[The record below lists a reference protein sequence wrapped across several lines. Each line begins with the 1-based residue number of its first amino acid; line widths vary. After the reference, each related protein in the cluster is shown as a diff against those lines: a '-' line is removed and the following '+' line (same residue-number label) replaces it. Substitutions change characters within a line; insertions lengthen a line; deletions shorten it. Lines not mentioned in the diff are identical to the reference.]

1 MVLGSKSAHWKSG
14 TEEGKQIGTL
24 EVWNRGG
31 KGGKKE
37 LLTRTIKGRRS
48 HLLWSSPDPSPVLA
62 FARRQKEVA
71 GRGSSPE
78 GADQRREEGSSLAAP
93 AGRGGGG
100 NGGSGSL
107 TLVAAMEGAQLGRDW
122 GVSESGRGADQRRE
136 EGSSLAAPA
145 GRGGGGNGGSGGL
158 TLVAAMEGAR
168 LGRDSGVS
176 ESGRGRNVW
185 RWPLGASLEF

>member
-37 LLTRTIKGRRS
+37 LLTRTIRGRRS

-100 NGGSGSL
+100 GGNGLS
-107 TLVAAMEGAQLGRDW
+107 
-122 GVSESGRGADQRRE
+122 
-136 EGSSLAAPA
+136 
-145 GRGGGGNGGSGGL
+145 GGNGGS
-158 TLVAAMEGAR
+158 AAIGS
-168 LGRDSGVS
+168 LGVGMA
-176 ESGRGRNVW
+176 GRGRNVW
-185 RWPLGASLEF
+185 RWPLGALLSSNPSGLWASQFLTGPQTI

>member
-14 TEEGKQIGTL
+14 TEGKQIGTL

-37 LLTRTIKGRRS
+37 LLTRTIRGRRS

-62 FARRQKEVA
+62 FARQQKEVA

-100 NGGSGSL
+100 GNGGSGGL

-158 TLVAAMEGAR
+158 TLVAGGNGGSAARCRDGDADGMCGA
-168 LGRDSGVS
+168 GRWELS
-176 ESGRGRNVW
+176 
-185 RWPLGASLEF
+185 

>member
-1 MVLGSKSAHWKSG
+1 MEATTEGWSAASPLPPALGASGLSIITSTIARLSSPSAQDANESQDAMALGSKSAH
-14 TEEGKQIGTL
+14 
-24 EVWNRGG
+24 WNRGG
-31 KGGKKE
+31 KGGKKG
-37 LLTRTIKGRRS
+37 LLTTIRGRRS

-78 GADQRREEGSSLAAP
+78 GADQRREEGSSRAAP
-93 AGRGGGG
+93 AGRGGG
-100 NGGSGSL
+100 S
-107 TLVAAMEGAQLGRDW
+107 
-122 GVSESGRGADQRRE
+122 
-136 EGSSLAAPA
+136 
-145 GRGGGGNGGSGGL
+145 NGGSGGL

-185 RWPLGASLEF
+185 RWEPLLSSNPSGLWASQFLTGPQTI

>member
-37 LLTRTIKGRRS
+37 LLTRTIRGRRS

-62 FARRQKEVA
+62 FVRRQKEVA

-93 AGRGGGG
+93 AGRGG
-100 NGGSGSL
+100 S
-107 TLVAAMEGAQLGRDW
+107 
-122 GVSESGRGADQRRE
+122 
-136 EGSSLAAPA
+136 
-145 GRGGGGNGGSGGL
+145 GNGGSGGL

-168 LGRDSGVS
+168 LGQDSGVS

>member
-1 MVLGSKSAHWKSG
+1 M
-14 TEEGKQIGTL
+14 

-37 LLTRTIKGRRS
+37 LLTRTIRGRRS

-93 AGRGGGG
+93 AGRGG

-136 EGSSLAAPA
+136 EGSSLTAPA

-168 LGRDSGVS
+168 QSGVS
-176 ESGRGRNVW
+176 ESGRPDGDGMCGAGRW
-185 RWPLGASLEF
+185 ELS

>member
-1 MVLGSKSAHWKSG
+1 
-14 TEEGKQIGTL
+14 L

-37 LLTRTIKGRRS
+37 LLTRTIRGRRS

-62 FARRQKEVA
+62 FA

-78 GADQRREEGSSLAAP
+78 
-93 AGRGGGG
+93 
-100 NGGSGSL
+100 
-107 TLVAAMEGAQLGRDW
+107 
-122 GVSESGRGADQRRE
+122 GADQRRE

-158 TLVAAMEGAR
+158 TLVAAMEGAQ
-168 LGRDSGVS
+168 LGRDWGVS
-176 ESGRGRNVW
+176 ESGRGADQRREEGSSLAASAGRGGGGNGGSGGLTLVAGSNGGSAARCRDGDGMCGAG
-185 RWPLGASLEF
+185 RWKLS

>member
-37 LLTRTIKGRRS
+37 LLTRTIRGRRS

-62 FARRQKEVA
+62 FA

-78 GADQRREEGSSLAAP
+78 
-93 AGRGGGG
+93 
-100 NGGSGSL
+100 
-107 TLVAAMEGAQLGRDW
+107 
-122 GVSESGRGADQRRE
+122 GADQRRE

-168 LGRDSGVS
+168 QSGVL